1 MAFCINPTPL
11 LKFRHFL
18 ILIGQHVPLPDA
30 LFLDILF
37 SQAPLWLL
45 GSLRNKPL
53 FHGLLLR
60 LSVAP
65 WHPWHVNY
73 NGFNTFFQDLYFFV
87 PTPYTA
93 FCDNNYAI
101 HIAKNPTFHERTKHI
116 EIDCHIIR
124 QKLVDGLIH
133 LLHVPSRSQLVYMF
147 TKSLH
152 PFAFRVATSKLGLYN
167 LHAHLE
173 KG

>member
-11 LKFRHFL
+11 LKFMCFL

-30 LFLDILF
+30 LFLDIVF

-60 LSVAP
+60 LSIAP

-73 NGFNTFFQDLYFFV
+73 NGFNTFFKIYIFMYSLPTLPFV
-87 PTPYTA
+87 TIIMLFTLPKISLFMREPSTQ
-93 FCDNNYAI
+93 NL
-101 HIAKNPTFHERTKHI
+101 IATLFDKSLLMVLFTFSMF
-116 EIDCHIIR
+116 
-124 QKLVDGLIH
+124 
-133 LLHVPSRSQLVYMF
+133 PSRSQLADMC

-152 PFAFRVATSKLGLYN
+152 PYTFRVATSKLGLYN

-173 KG
+173 NG